1 MQSDD
6 VNLRHFKLRL
16 FNITE
21 FIVYCLKYYRSMTSG
36 LKDIGIKIF
45 DFVGKKKLNSF
56 IIKRKKRKQVHCL
69 MVFTVVHH
77 LRLK

>member
-6 VNLRHFKLRL
+6 VNLRQFKLRL

-45 DFVGKKKLNSF
+45 DFVGKKLISF